1 MSQKV
6 FSVFVS
12 LLLLFS
18 LLPSGSTAFAAERSG
33 ENGSNPTMEEE
44 QGSALEDGRYVIISA
59 LSTRYAVD
67 VTDAST
73 ATNAKMQIWKRNDSS
88 AQLFDIKRQ
97 SDGYYTIRTLNSG
110 AYLAVYGNKTEVA
123 TPIVQQPKS
132 SSSAQQWAITKNDN
146 GTFTFAAKRSGLVIT
161 VAGGKA
167 KNGSKLAIGNPKNYK
182 SQCFYIGSVKS
193 EPLVDGSLI
202 NLIPYSRQNVCVD
215 IVGASRKNGATVQAY
230 KNNGTMAQKFVVK
243 RVKENTFA
251 LQSLN
256 SGLYLTVKGSSVIQR
271 KGDRKGAPYKSQQW
285 VATWTYGG
293 FTLTNASTSKN
304 LTLVRTGSGKYTIKA
319 TAASNKKVQV
329 FRYQTSPV
337 LMSGTF
343 KLTNTYNRA
352 IQINDRSVNAGGK
365 AQVWKQ
371 NTLAAQKWKLQEERN
386 GYYSIR
392 CVRSNRALD
401 ILNGST
407 KNGARV
413 QLWNYNGSRGQLWKG
428 VVAEGG
434 WIYLKSASGMY
445 LASTGNGK
453 KSGAALKVTK
463 NIKQALKLRLTPTS
477 YSGPVGTYADVNL
490 TTQKMMFVKNGV
502 VVLESDIVTGA
513 PSMAT
518 PTGTYKILQKQ
529 SPTVLVGPGY
539 RAPVSYWMPFTRMGH
554 GFHDANW
561 QSAFGGN
568 RWKNGFGSHGCVNMP
583 HWAAKSLYKYISVG
597 DTVRIHW

>member
-1 MSQKV
+1 MGQKV
-6 FSVFVS
+6 FSIFIS
-12 LLLLFS
+12 FLLLFT
-18 LLPSGSTAFAAERSG
+18 LLPSGSPAFATESSG
-33 ENGSNPTMEEE
+33 ENESNPAIEEE
-44 QGSALEDGRYVIISA
+44 QGPVLEDGRYVIASA
-59 LSTRYAVD
+59 LSARFVVD
-67 VTDAST
+67 VPNASLNKNT
-73 ATNAKMQIWKRNDSS
+73 KMQIWKKNGSG
-88 AQLFDIKRQ
+88 AQIFDIKRQ
-97 SDGYYTIRTLNSG
+97 NDSFYTIRTLNSG
-110 AYLAVYGNKTEVA
+110 AYLAAYGNKTEVA
-123 TPIVQQPKS
+123 TPIVQQPKLT
-132 SSSAQQWAITKNDN
+132 SSAQRWTITKNNN

-161 VAGGKA
+161 VEKGKA
-167 KNGSKLAIGNPKNYK
+167 QSGSKLLLDESKNKK
-182 SQCFYIGSVKS
+182 SQHFYLAPVKS

-202 NLIPYSRQNVCVD
+202 NLIPYSRQNLCVD
-215 IVGASRKNGATVQAY
+215 IAGASRKNGAKVQGY

-243 RVKENTFA
+243 RVTENTFA

-256 SGLYLTVKGSSVIQR
+256 SGLYLTVKGSNVIQK
-271 KGDRKGAPYKSQQW
+271 KGDRKGAPYKSQKW

-304 LTLVRTGSGKYTIKA
+304 LTLVRTASGKYTIKV

-352 IQINDRSVNAGGK
+352 IQINDRSVNAGDK

-371 NTLAAQKWKLQEERN
+371 STSASQKWKLQEEKN

-392 CVRSNRALD
+392 CVRSNRVLD

-413 QLWNYNGSRGQLWKG
+413 QLWNYNGSRGQRWKG

-490 TTQKMMFVKNGV
+490 STQKMMFVKNGV
-502 VVLESDIVTGA
+502 IVLESDIVTGA
-513 PSMAT
+513 PYMAT
-518 PTGTYKILQKQ
+518 PTGTYRILQKQ

-539 RAPVSYWMPFTRMGH
+539 RSPVSYWMPFTRWGH

-561 QSAFGGN
+561 QPAFGGN

-583 HWAAKSLYKYISVG
+583 HWAAKTLYKYISVG